1 MFKNKKI
8 MANNGQYPRFII
20 DKPTGDD
27 VFEGQSQANL
37 ANNICEYI
45 RSSDS
50 VVSCD
55 RGQMPKIIGLEG
67 KWGSGKSNVV
77 AKISKDLKKEGYYT
91 FTYDA
96 WGHQED
102 LQRRSIL
109 ETLTNDL
116 IENKVLGGKVEIKM
130 RNGESNE
137 AEWKDQLSLLLSN
150 KTTTI
155 TKSQPQLSGSAIC
168 GILLVGLFAVLT
180 TIMGHLIDIIN
191 IINKPLFPCWIIF
204 IIDILPILIGVLV
217 IIRYCIT
224 GNRKNIFTFLAQK
237 EDSKID
243 EQFTS
248 SEEPSVMEFKN
259 WMHAISSHLG
269 KTKGNKIKKVII
281 VFDNMDRLPSEKVM
295 QLWSAIYTFFA
306 GSDFENIWTIIPY
319 DHKHLCEAIYE
330 SDKNEFKD
338 KFKRFINKTFP
349 VVYTVPQP
357 VITDYNKLFNKYF
370 EDAFGK
376 GEHDQKHICQVFMLF
391 HVNPNPRTVIS
402 FINELVAMR
411 LQWSGTE
418 YRLQN
423 IALFVLKKDKLLYE
437 GISLDENLLSDSL
450 FNDIYSF
457 YPDQESVRTQ
467 ICQFAYGLHDK
478 SLAGE
483 LPLRR
488 LLSAAIKSGN
498 SLVTFVGKPHFI
510 SVLEDLLAKE
520 VTTESLGKVVKSL
533 STLDIDSLSEE
544 DKAVIQKKWDML
556 ANMKSE
562 TPCDSMQFE
571 DALETIIYHA
581 TSLRVK
587 NMCKS
592 YVNSIQKSKIE
603 TGSAYFIV
611 LNKLKACLVD
621 SGKDVKLEEVI
632 SPITLEP
639 KNFVEF
645 VIAAGQ
651 LYNTY
656 KVYTDNEKLNKYVF
670 SEIEKGTDRIDEFI
684 EQVYQDATYDFS
696 SLRTEVSFFIKNE
709 SNVKEPRIVSYVNRL
724 FDGGDGTITTRFTSS
739 FISQTI
745 QKIDATSAESIEK
758 RGVEDIFAMSL
769 ADGHDII
776 NINELIIPKIAIC
789 IEKYMSY
796 CDLLKKYGSPK
807 SAYRLLNVYIIR
819 NKLKYNLDIKYAAQ
833 NIKTIMQ
840 TLELSDFEIFSYFNE
855 WEFKGDDKD
864 KTSYSSYCLQDLFD
878 IYKKHPGAFTYG
890 IINLGISA
898 LKNQPKGFLYS
909 PNGTPNSY
917 WSRFIQSFLGTEF
930 LPEFT
935 DNLYGELKN
944 LLDRVINANSVEYHD
959 LLNKLLSVDKNMSY
973 LTDYLHDKL
982 NNNFTKQIYQPCVF
996 KVFGNLL
1003 PCLGPNMDD
1012 NTARS
1017 LISNFISP
1025 FVNDIEC
1032 AQIIVSHKDFYL
1044 GIMEHCKEMS
1054 QGILKSMK
1062 TNTTVKEVYS
1072 TIATDIERLIIPD
1085 NKKS

>member
-1 MFKNKKI
+1 

-116 IENKVLGGKVEIKM
+116 IENKVLVGKVEIKM

-191 IINKPLFPCWIIF
+191 IINKPLFSCWIIF

-488 LLSAAIKSGN
+488 LLSAAIKSGD

-724 FDGGDGTITTRFTSS
+724 LDGGDGTITTRFTSS

-769 ADGHDII
+769 ADGHDIL

-796 CDLLKKYGSPK
+796 CDLLKKYGSQK

-819 NKLKYNLDIKYAAQ
+819 NKLK
-833 NIKTIMQ
+833 
-840 TLELSDFEIFSYFNE
+840 
-855 WEFKGDDKD
+855 
-864 KTSYSSYCLQDLFD
+864 
-878 IYKKHPGAFTYG
+878 
-890 IINLGISA
+890 
-898 LKNQPKGFLYS
+898 
-909 PNGTPNSY
+909 
-917 WSRFIQSFLGTEF
+917 
-930 LPEFT
+930 
-935 DNLYGELKN
+935 
-944 LLDRVINANSVEYHD
+944 
-959 LLNKLLSVDKNMSY
+959 
-973 LTDYLHDKL
+973 
-982 NNNFTKQIYQPCVF
+982 
-996 KVFGNLL
+996 
-1003 PCLGPNMDD
+1003 
-1012 NTARS
+1012 
-1017 LISNFISP
+1017 
-1025 FVNDIEC
+1025 
-1032 AQIIVSHKDFYL
+1032 
-1044 GIMEHCKEMS
+1044 
-1054 QGILKSMK
+1054 
-1062 TNTTVKEVYS
+1062 
-1072 TIATDIERLIIPD
+1072 
-1085 NKKS
+1085 

>member
-1 MFKNKKI
+1 

-116 IENKVLGGKVEIKM
+116 IENKVLVGKVEIKM

-191 IINKPLFPCWIIF
+191 IINKPLFSCWIIF

-488 LLSAAIKSGN
+488 LLSAAIKSGD

-724 FDGGDGTITTRFTSS
+724 LDGGDGTITTRFTSS

-769 ADGHDII
+769 V
-776 NINELIIPKIAIC
+776 
-789 IEKYMSY
+789 M
-796 CDLLKKYGSPK
+796 
-807 SAYRLLNVYIIR
+807 V
-819 NKLKYNLDIKYAAQ
+819 
-833 NIKTIMQ
+833 M
-840 TLELSDFEIFSYFNE
+840 IFS
-855 WEFKGDDKD
+855 
-864 KTSYSSYCLQDLFD
+864 
-878 IYKKHPGAFTYG
+878 I
-890 IINLGISA
+890 
-898 LKNQPKGFLYS
+898 
-909 PNGTPNSY
+909 
-917 WSRFIQSFLGTEF
+917 
-930 LPEFT
+930 
-935 DNLYGELKN
+935 
-944 LLDRVINANSVEYHD
+944 
-959 LLNKLLSVDKNMSY
+959 
-973 LTDYLHDKL
+973 
-982 NNNFTKQIYQPCVF
+982 
-996 KVFGNLL
+996 
-1003 PCLGPNMDD
+1003 
-1012 NTARS
+1012 
-1017 LISNFISP
+1017 
-1025 FVNDIEC
+1025 
-1032 AQIIVSHKDFYL
+1032 
-1044 GIMEHCKEMS
+1044 
-1054 QGILKSMK
+1054 
-1062 TNTTVKEVYS
+1062 
-1072 TIATDIERLIIPD
+1072 
-1085 NKKS
+1085 

>member
-116 IENKVLGGKVEIKM
+116 IENKVLVGKVEIKM

-191 IINKPLFPCWIIF
+191 IINKPLFSCWIIF

-488 LLSAAIKSGN
+488 LLSAAIKSGD

-724 FDGGDGTITTRFTSS
+724 LDGGDGTITTRFTSS

-769 ADGHDII
+769 V
-776 NINELIIPKIAIC
+776 
-789 IEKYMSY
+789 M
-796 CDLLKKYGSPK
+796 
-807 SAYRLLNVYIIR
+807 V
-819 NKLKYNLDIKYAAQ
+819 
-833 NIKTIMQ
+833 M
-840 TLELSDFEIFSYFNE
+840 IFS
-855 WEFKGDDKD
+855 
-864 KTSYSSYCLQDLFD
+864 
-878 IYKKHPGAFTYG
+878 I
-890 IINLGISA
+890 
-898 LKNQPKGFLYS
+898 
-909 PNGTPNSY
+909 
-917 WSRFIQSFLGTEF
+917 
-930 LPEFT
+930 
-935 DNLYGELKN
+935 
-944 LLDRVINANSVEYHD
+944 
-959 LLNKLLSVDKNMSY
+959 
-973 LTDYLHDKL
+973 
-982 NNNFTKQIYQPCVF
+982 
-996 KVFGNLL
+996 
-1003 PCLGPNMDD
+1003 
-1012 NTARS
+1012 
-1017 LISNFISP
+1017 
-1025 FVNDIEC
+1025 
-1032 AQIIVSHKDFYL
+1032 
-1044 GIMEHCKEMS
+1044 
-1054 QGILKSMK
+1054 
-1062 TNTTVKEVYS
+1062 
-1072 TIATDIERLIIPD
+1072 
-1085 NKKS
+1085 